1 MTDSS
6 TGDAGLDPRFDPRF
20 DPAFQPGYDP
30 RVHGH
35 ASEGPPGPRGDAARE
50 PVRESVDRI
59 GPPPVRAEAD
69 AARADGADAHETTD
83 PAPAAETTTSPLAAE
98 TPSSIRR
105 FDPYLMT
112 LWIVSA
118 AFVAAGLLVVRYIAD
133 RLDTLNATGGG
144 GTFNYYLLQVYTI
157 GAPLLILLGVSTAT
171 GTLFVL
177 AARRR

>member
-6 TGDAGLDPRFDPRF
+6 TGGGGMDPSFDPRF

-30 RVHGH
+30 RVHGQVSIGP
-35 ASEGPPGPRGDAARE
+35 SEPRLEAQPDPG
-50 PVRESVDRI
+50 RESVDRTAL
-59 GPPPVRAEAD
+59 PVGSGADSGRAD
-69 AARADGADAHETTD
+69 AGGTDTRGAYASSAAGPTLAETETTG
-83 PAPAAETTTSPLAAE
+83 SG
-98 TPSSIRR
+98 IRR
-105 FDPYLMT
+105 FDPYLIA

-118 AFVAAGLLVVRYIAD
+118 AFVASGLLVVRYIAD

-157 GAPLLILLGVSTAT
+157 GAPLLILLGFATAT

-177 AARRR
+177 AARRRR